1 MHKKKCLFFIHLVDV
16 LFLSYPLLSTSC
28 WAYAAKRA
36 SYKFGVYGGS
46 RTQGKEDVGKFLID
60 FNRKYL

>member
-1 MHKKKCLFFIHLVDV
+1 MPFSIHLVDV
-16 LFLSYPLLSTSC
+16 LFFSYPFFSTSC
-28 WAYAAKRA
+28 WAYAAKKA

-46 RTQGKEDVGKFLID
+46 RTQRKEDVGKLLID